1 MSLKSKLKNNE
12 LTVGTWLSLAHPGIA
27 EIIVKAGFEWVTIDM
42 EHSVITVR
50 EAEEM
55 IRIIDLGG
63 SVPLVRLS
71 SNDSVQI
78 KRMMDAGA
86 RGLIIPMVNS
96 IDDVEKA
103 VAAVHYPGKGTRGVG
118 LARAQGYGAGFH
130 ENLNW
135 LKNEAVIIVQI
146 EDINAVENIEAILS
160 CKDVD
165 GYIIGPYDLSATMG
179 LHGQFDHPDVVA
191 ALRKIR
197 EAGAALKKPGGLHIV
212 EPNPNELKSRI
223 NEGFKF
229 LAYSADIRMLDV
241 SCREGLKIRDHT
253 A

>member
-27 EIIVKAGFEWVTIDM
+27 EIMVKAGFEWVTVDM

-86 RGLIIPMVNS
+86 RGLIVPMVNS
-96 IDDVEKA
+96 IEDVEKA

-118 LARAQGYGAGFH
+118 LARAQAYGAGFH

-135 LKNEAVIIVQI
+135 LENEAVIIVQI
-146 EDINAVENIEAILS
+146 ENINAVENIEAILS
-160 CKDVD
+160 CEEVD

-179 LHGQFDHPDVVA
+179 LHGQFEHPDVVA
-191 ALRKIR
+191 ALKKIR

-229 LAYSADIRMLDV
+229 LAYSADFRMLDV

-253 A
+253 P